1 MDNKAYLNRLF
12 ESDKPL
18 IIYKMNKG
26 FDVYTD
32 FSDKVVIRK
41 SNLKNFIKKTTLSRK
56 KYNKFFNGY
65 IGFFGYELCCELI
78 GVKIPNQQS
87 NNFYKSIFYKPQT
100 VIKIRRNIRIQSI
113 LSNFKSLD
121 NLKKSK
127 KKYVYQKK
135 FKVNLSLNQYSK
147 LFDKFIKKIKRGE
160 TYQIKICQKY
170 RNNSRIDPIRFFWNL
185 MKINKSP
192 ESFVIRDLDYSIVS
206 CSPETLIEKKNNMIA
221 TKPIAG
227 TLKKTSR
234 TSKNKAKIYFQN
246 NEKESKEHNM
256 IVDMERNDLS
266 RICKKGSVRISK
278 LKYVEEYKDLYHYVT
293 KVVGKLDGSKKIMD
307 IIKAMLP
314 GGSVIGCPKINTLN
328 LLNRHEKDNRNIYT
342 GSFGYIKSNGDMRFN
357 IMIRA
362 ILNFKDVCEIS
373 VASGVVWGSTAKKE
387 YHENFIKAKSLLDI
401 FKL

>member
-32 FSDKVVIRK
+32 FSDKVVIQK

-65 IGFFGYELCCELI
+65 IGFLSYELCCELI

-100 VIKIRRNIRIQSI
+100 VIKMRRNIRIQSI

-170 RNNSRIDPIRFFWNL
+170 RNNSRIDSIKFFWNL
-185 MKINKSP
+185 METNESP

-206 CSPETLIEKKNNMIA
+206 CSPETLIEKKNDMIT

-227 TLKKTSR
+227 TLKKTSQ
-234 TSKNKAKIYFQN
+234 TSKSKAKIYFQN

-256 IVDMERNDLS
+256 IVDMERSDLS
-266 RICKKGSVRISK
+266 KICKPGTINLSK
-278 LKYVEEYKDLYHYVT
+278 VKYVEEYRHLYHYVT
-293 KVVGKLDGSKKIMD
+293 EIKGVIEKDVNIKD
-307 IIKAMLP
+307 IIIAMMP
-314 GGSVIGCPKINTLN
+314 GGSVIGCPKISTLN
-328 LLNRHEKDNRNIYT
+328 LLNYQEKENRNIFT
-342 GSFGYIKSNGDMRFN
+342 GSFGYIKSNLDMRFN
-357 IMIRA
+357 IIIRS
-362 ILNFKDVCEIS
+362 ILNFKNISEIS
-373 VASGVVWGSTAKKE
+373 AASGVVVDSTAKRE
-387 YHENFIKAKSLLDI
+387 FDENYIKAKSLMDL
-401 FKL
+401 F

>member
-1 MDNKAYLNRLF
+1 
-12 ESDKPL
+12 
-18 IIYKMNKG
+18 MNKG

-32 FSDKVVIRK
+32 FSDKVVIHK

-65 IGFFGYELCCELI
+65 IGFFSYELCCELI

-170 RNNSRIDPIRFFWNL
+170 RNNSRIDPVKFFWNL

-206 CSPETLIEKKNNMIA
+206 CSPETLIEKKNNMIT

-227 TLKKTSR
+227 TLQKTSQ
-234 TSKNKAKIYFQN
+234 TSKSKAKIYFQN
-246 NEKESKEHNM
+246 NEKESKE
-256 IVDMERNDLS
+256 
-266 RICKKGSVRISK
+266 
-278 LKYVEEYKDLYHYVT
+278 
-293 KVVGKLDGSKKIMD
+293 
-307 IIKAMLP
+307 
-314 GGSVIGCPKINTLN
+314 
-328 LLNRHEKDNRNIYT
+328 IYIT
-342 GSFGYIKSNGDMRFN
+342 
-357 IMIRA
+357 
-362 ILNFKDVCEIS
+362 
-373 VASGVVWGSTAKKE
+373 T
-387 YHENFIKAKSLLDI
+387 
-401 FKL
+401 